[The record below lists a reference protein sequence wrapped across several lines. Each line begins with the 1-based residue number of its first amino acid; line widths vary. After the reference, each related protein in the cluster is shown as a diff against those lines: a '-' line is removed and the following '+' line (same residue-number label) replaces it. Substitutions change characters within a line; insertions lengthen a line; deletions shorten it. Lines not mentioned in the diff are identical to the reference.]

1 MSVAIG
7 KLLTQ
12 FDGGGRTKPAEK
24 PKVTAAPMAKPKETK
39 GETVAAPRAEAQ
51 PDLLDE
57 AYRRGYAAGVLEADA
72 KLAEE
77 RVLGAVRLG
86 EERAKWSDQQTVDIV
101 NGLAAAGRDLETN
114 IASSVARILE
124 LFVSEAVRK
133 KAVEALVQ
141 QILALTSNSS
151 VPVFRISGPGD
162 LLELVKAKLGTAK
175 RMDIEYEVADAVEV
189 RVVADQAVI
198 ETHIS
203 TWLERIQGARR
214 S

>member
-1 MSVAIG
+1 MSAAIG

-12 FDGGGRTKPAEK
+12 FDANSRTKPAEK
-24 PKVTAAPMAKPKETK
+24 PKVTAAPARPAEIKR
-39 GETVAAPRAEAQ
+39 ETVAAPKAETQ
-51 PDLLDE
+51 PDLPDE
-57 AYRRGYAAGVLEADA
+57 AYWRGYADGISKADA

-77 RVLGAVRLG
+77 RVRDTARLA
-86 EERAKWSDQQTVDIV
+86 EERAKWSDEQAVVIV
-101 NGLAAAGRDLETN
+101 NGLAAACGDLETN
-114 IASSVARILE
+114 IASSVACILE

-133 KAVEALVQ
+133 KAVEVLVQ
-141 QILALTSNSS
+141 QILALTCNSS

-162 LLELVKAKLGTAK
+162 LLELVKAKLGTAP
-175 RMDIEYEVADAVEV
+175 RMDIEYEVADAVEI

-203 TWLERIQGARR
+203 MWIERLKGARR